1 MRRTN
6 NPTLARKALYHFYF
20 QSLRIGIFSMAV
32 ILYASICKFQLSKFS
47 RWFMIWLSILLPKE
61 CNILKNYKNGV
72 SFFGK
77 EDKKK
82 TKNKD

>member
-1 MRRTN
+1 
-6 NPTLARKALYHFYF
+6 
-20 QSLRIGIFSMAV
+20 
-32 ILYASICKFQLSKFS
+32 
-47 RWFMIWLSILLPKE
+47 MIWLSILLPKE

-72 SFFGK
+72 SVFGK